1 MQDTKTTPEQE
12 SETITGQ
19 ESAATAEQNS
29 GTTAGQGAGEEQKA
43 SGIKA
48 VIATFRERGLWQAM
62 IQFIKFGLI
71 GGLNTV
77 IGWCITNGS
86 FYLLHM
92 DKQAGNIISNIIT
105 IFISFMLNSRFVFDH
120 TNEDKKTVVKTLIKV
135 YASYA
140 FTGLVV
146 GGALLWLQSDILGI
160 PVYIATIL
168 NLIVTIPLNFLLNKF
183 WVYRKKK

>member
-1 MQDTKTTPEQE
+1 MQDTKTTPEQD
-12 SETITGQ
+12 SGTTPGQ
-19 ESAATAEQNS
+19 ESAATTAQNS
-29 GTTAGQGAGEEQKA
+29 GEEQKA

-48 VIATFRERGLWQAM
+48 VIATFRERGLWEAM

-77 IGWCITNGS
+77 IGYLITNGS
-86 FYLLHM
+86 FYYLHW
-92 DKQAGNIISNIIT
+92 DKFVGNTISNIIT

-120 TNEDKKTVVKTLIKV
+120 ASEDKKTVIKTMIKV

-140 FTGLVV
+140 FTGFVI
-146 GGALLWLQSDILGI
+146 GNALIKLQCDVIGI
-160 PVYIATIL
+160 PLYIATIL

>member
-1 MQDTKTTPEQE
+1 MQDTKTTPGQD
-12 SETITGQ
+12 SGTTAGQ
-19 ESAATAEQNS
+19 ESAATAAQNS
-29 GTTAGQGAGEEQKA
+29 GEEQKA

-48 VIATFRERGLWQAM
+48 VIATFRERGLWEAM

-120 TNEDKKTVVKTLIKV
+120 SNEDKKTVAKTLIKV
-135 YASYA
+135 YTSYA

-146 GGALLWLQSDILGI
+146 GGVLLWLQSDILGI

>member
-1 MQDTKTTPEQE
+1 MQDTKTTPGQD
-12 SETITGQ
+12 SGTITGQ
-19 ESAATAEQNS
+19 ESAATAAQNS
-29 GTTAGQGAGEEQKA
+29 GEEQKA
-43 SGIKA
+43 TGIKA
-48 VIATFRERGLWQAM
+48 VIATFRERGLWEAM

-120 TNEDKKTVVKTLIKV
+120 SNEDKKTVAKTLIKV